1 MRAFSLRGA
10 SALVLASLAAVPLA
24 GCSGGHQV
32 IEAGEDCSSCHAD
45 EKAVFEISGVPEGA
59 VESGSRVVVETQA
72 ASVSVCVPLL
82 ASEDGSY
89 YVFEERSRASAED
102 GRVEL
107 ELEYGLWALCPDGGG
122 TSASVRVHV
131 DSSRSDAATVGL

>member
-1 MRAFSLRGA
+1 MRAFSLRGT
-10 SALVLASLAAVPLA
+10 
-24 GCSGGHQV
+24 
-32 IEAGEDCSSCHAD
+32 EDCSSCHAD
-45 EKAVFEISGVPEGA
+45 EKAVVEISGVPEGA

-107 ELEYGLWALCPDGGG
+107 ELEDGLWALCPDGGG
-122 TSASVRVHV
+122 TSASVLVHV

>member
-1 MRAFSLRGA
+1 MRAFSLRGT

-32 IEAGEDCSSCHAD
+32 
-45 EKAVFEISGVPEGA
+45 
-59 VESGSRVVVETQA
+59 A

-107 ELEYGLWALCPDGGG
+107 ELEDGLWALCPDGGG
-122 TSASVRVHV
+122 TSASVLVHV

>member
-1 MRAFSLRGA
+1 M
-10 SALVLASLAAVPLA
+10 
-24 GCSGGHQV
+24 
-32 IEAGEDCSSCHAD
+32 
-45 EKAVFEISGVPEGA
+45 
-59 VESGSRVVVETQA
+59 VVETQA

-107 ELEYGLWALCPDGGG
+107 ELEDGLWALCPDGGG
-122 TSASVRVHV
+122 TSASVLVHV